1 MTDKHKTSP
10 PDEIS
15 RFLRSAEVR
24 LRLWTLLEAGLW
36 IVALGCVVLLLGIGA
51 RALREFWAFTPPVYA
66 ALAAVLAVW
75 ALVLLASRGF
85 RKIPSDQVA
94 FLIEQRHPG
103 LNNSLI
109 SSVQLTTAGRT
120 EGAGGGEDPEG
131 GAPASGGSA
140 SLIGALLARTAD
152 AIGPI
157 APGDAVDRSRL
168 RGPLWAAGVL
178 AALTLVVGGIG
189 PSALAGAWRLL
200 THPIQSMPPRALLIE
215 TAPAAG
221 RVLLGRPVTLIARTA
236 GRRTKTLGVEIAPE
250 GGGGAPRVVEMTRG
264 PDGPKG
270 EGRFTHRTGPV
281 RASFTYRAF
290 IGGDS
295 SEPKRLE
302 AVPPPVVGEME
313 VTYTYPRYAR
323 LKREVRKGTGYVRA
337 LKGTEVTLSLKT
349 NKPVES
355 GRLVF
360 QSGAEVPLDRSD
372 PRNPKGRFIVM
383 AKDGYRIVLRDR
395 WGFENPDPVRYA
407 VDVAPDRIPAVEL
420 LSPKGELT
428 VNGGETLTLSYLAR
442 DDFGLEDIRLV
453 VEVAAG
459 GRSGGKRS
467 GSAVGR
473 REFLVSKIGGAKR
486 WESGRYDWDL
496 RDLGLAPGAVITAR
510 LAVRDNDAISGPK
523 EGFSK
528 SIRIRVRN
536 PEDEHK
542 RVKDLQKNLTDR
554 MLNLLGDQLELE
566 ADAAEKLG
574 ESPDGLPREDAR
586 PEKGGRRSAGA
597 DPPFTRE
604 DANRLR
610 RRTDRMEE
618 GVRELIAQIDR
629 TLSRVARD
637 RRSGY
642 DSFADLNALRSN
654 LFYLH
659 REMMPRARKPLDE
672 AKGFR
677 SRPGEPRPGQTRA
690 GTSPQE
696 ALRRFKDLQKDVTR
710 ELERMSVFADDIGK
724 RGQLRDVA
732 RLARRLAG
740 AQNRMLDAF
749 DRAKA
754 GDPAARKALQEAL
767 AKLQDL
773 LNKLTRSLRNLPTQ
787 LPDEFLNMPT
797 GRMMNLGNLS
807 KQLQE
812 IQRRLRAGDLEGA
825 RKLAEQ
831 MVKSLSRMMAAL
843 QGAMQ
848 QARNQAAGRFGRSA
862 QRQQGILQKLIERQ
876 RKILADTR
884 KIEKPVEEKFR
895 EVQREAMRRAKDL
908 AEKSLNALSR
918 LGRKIRDVPAPFRS
932 MQEDYPGE
940 KEEKALRRSVS
951 REKVPE
957 AAKSASALGG
967 LSHRLAKALSNRNG
981 DPKNVADRS
990 FSRDYERLGKDF
1002 DRLVAALG
1010 GLPKDP
1016 KSVLTPGQIE
1026 RLATLKKEQKEVET
1040 MTVEVRKRVER
1051 IMKVM
1056 PFLSPEIA
1064 RNLGRAGDAMGK
1076 SVGALG
1082 ARRADRAVPPE
1093 RDAIYWLSRA
1103 GSNMRSA
1110 MQQMARRGRFGGAPA
1125 PSVLQ
1130 PGGRPALALQWRP
1143 NVGDEEGGRSGA
1155 STRDFRLPGK
1165 EAYKVPKVY
1174 REEVVDALKGKYPPV
1189 YREQI
1194 EQYFKNLVE

>member
-1 MTDKHKTSP
+1 M
-10 PDEIS
+10 
-15 RFLRSAEVR
+15 
-24 LRLWTLLEAGLW
+24 
-36 IVALGCVVLLLGIGA
+36 
-51 RALREFWAFTPPVYA
+51 
-66 ALAAVLAVW
+66 
-75 ALVLLASRGF
+75 
-85 RKIPSDQVA
+85 
-94 FLIEQRHPG
+94 
-103 LNNSLI
+103 
-109 SSVQLTTAGRT
+109 
-120 EGAGGGEDPEG
+120 
-131 GAPASGGSA
+131 
-140 SLIGALLARTAD
+140 
-152 AIGPI
+152 
-157 APGDAVDRSRL
+157 
-168 RGPLWAAGVL
+168 
-178 AALTLVVGGIG
+178 
-189 PSALAGAWRLL
+189 
-200 THPIQSMPPRALLIE
+200 
-215 TAPAAG
+215 
-221 RVLLGRPVTLIARTA
+221 
-236 GRRTKTLGVEIAPE
+236 
-250 GGGGAPRVVEMTRG
+250 VEMTRG

-270 EGRFTHRTGPV
+270 EGRFTHRAGPV

-290 IGGDS
+290 VGGDS

-302 AVPPPVVGEME
+302 AVPPPAVGEME

-337 LKGTEVTLSLKT
+337 LKGTEITLSLKT

-360 QSGAEVPLDRSD
+360 QSGAEVPLDRTD

-383 AKDGYRIVLRDR
+383 AKDSYRIVLRDR

-420 LSPKGELT
+420 LSPKGGLT
-428 VNGGETLTLSYLAR
+428 VNGGETLALSYLAR

-453 VEVAAG
+453 VDIAAG

-467 GSAVGR
+467 GSAGGR

-486 WESGRYDWDL
+486 WESGRYEWDL
-496 RDLGLAPGAVITAR
+496 RDLGLAPGAVVTAR
-510 LAVRDNDAISGPK
+510 LVVRDNDAISGSK

-528 SIRIRVRN
+528 PLRIRVRS
-536 PEDEHK
+536 PGEEHK
-542 RVKDLQKNLTDR
+542 RVKNLQKNLVDR

-586 PEKGGRRSAGA
+586 PEKAGRRSADA
-597 DPPFTRE
+597 NPPFTRE
-604 DANRLR
+604 DANGLR

-629 TLSRVARD
+629 TLGRVARD

-642 DSFADLNALRSN
+642 DSFADLNALRGN
-654 LFYLH
+654 LFYLQ
-659 REMMPRARKPLDE
+659 REMMPRARRPLDE

-677 SRPGEPRPGQTRA
+677 DRPGDGSPNRPGAPRTGETRT
-690 GTSPQE
+690 GVSPQD
-696 ALRRFKDLQKDVTR
+696 ALRRFHDLQKDVTR

-724 RGQLRDVA
+724 RGRLRDLA
-732 RLARRLAG
+732 RLGRRLAA

-749 DRAKA
+749 DRTKA
-754 GDPAARKALQEAL
+754 GDPAAQKALREAL
-767 AKLQDL
+767 ARLQDL
-773 LNKLTRSLRNLPTQ
+773 LNKLTRGLRNLPAQ

-812 IQRRLRAGDLEGA
+812 IQRRLRAGDLKGA
-825 RKLAEQ
+825 RELAEQ
-831 MVKSLSRMMAAL
+831 LVKSLSRMMAAL
-843 QGAMQ
+843 QGAMH
-848 QARNQAAGRFGRSA
+848 QAMNRAAGRFGRSA
-862 QRQQGILQKLIERQ
+862 RRKQGILQQLVERQ
-876 RKILADTR
+876 RKILAETR

-895 EVQREAMRRAKDL
+895 EVQREAMRRAKGL
-908 AEKSLNALSR
+908 AEKSLKGLRR

-940 KEEKALRRSVS
+940 KEAKALRRSVS
-951 REKVPE
+951 GEKVPE

-967 LSHRLAKALSNRNG
+967 LSHGLAKALSNRGG
-981 DPKNVADRS
+981 DPKNVSGRS
-990 FSRDYERLGKDF
+990 FSGDYERLGKDF
-1002 DRLVAALG
+1002 DQLVAALR

-1056 PFLSPEIA
+1056 PFLSPEIS

-1103 GSNMRSA
+1103 GSNMRNA

-1130 PGGRPALALQWRP
+1130 LGGRPAMALQWRP
-1143 NVGDEEGGRSGA
+1143 NVGEEEGGRSGA

-1165 EAYKVPKVY
+1165 EAYKVPKAY
-1174 REEVVDALKGKYPPV
+1174 REEVVEALKGKYPPA

>member
-1 MTDKHKTSP
+1 MTDEHKTSP
-10 PDEIS
+10 PDEIR

-24 LRLWTLLEAGLW
+24 LRLCALLEAGLW
-36 IVALGCVVLLLGIGA
+36 ITALGCVVLLLGIGA
-51 RALREFWAFTPPVYA
+51 RALRDLWAFTPPVYA
-66 ALAAVLAVW
+66 GLAAALAVW

-85 RKIPSDQVA
+85 RKIPPDQVA

-109 SSVQLTTAGRT
+109 SSVQLTASGRP
-120 EGAGGGEDPEG
+120 ESAGEDPEG
-131 GAPASGGSA
+131 RAPASGGSA

-152 AIGPI
+152 AIGRI

-168 RGPLWAAGVL
+168 RGPLRAAGVL

-200 THPIQSMPPRALLIE
+200 THPIQSMPPRALFIE

-236 GRRTKTLGVEIAPE
+236 GRRTKTLSVEIAPE
-250 GGGGAPRVVEMTRG
+250 GEGGRGGAPRVVEMTRG
-264 PDGPKG
+264 PDGPNG
-270 EGRFTHRTGPV
+270 EGRFSHRTGSV

-302 AVPPPVVGEME
+302 AVPPPAVGEME

-323 LKREVRKGTGYVRA
+323 LKREVRTGTGYVRA

-360 QSGAEVPLDRSD
+360 QSGAEVPLDRTD

-383 AKDGYRIVLRDR
+383 AKDSYRIILRDR

-459 GRSGGKRS
+459 GRSGGK
-467 GSAVGR
+467 GSDSTGGR

-528 SIRIRVRN
+528 PIRIRVRN

-542 RVKDLQKNLTDR
+542 RVKDLQKDLTDR

-574 ESPDGLPREDAR
+574 GSPDGLPREDAR
-586 PEKGGRRSAGA
+586 PEKSGRRSAGA

-610 RRTDRMEE
+610 RRADRMEE
-618 GVRELIAQIDR
+618 GVRDLIARIDR
-629 TLSRVARD
+629 TLGRVARD

-642 DSFADLNALRSN
+642 DSFTDLNALRSN
-654 LFYLH
+654 LFYLQ

-677 SRPGEPRPGQTRA
+677 SRPGDG
-690 GTSPQE
+690 S
-696 ALRRFKDLQKDVTR
+696 LRRFKDLQKDVTR

-754 GDPAARKALQEAL
+754 GDPAARKALQETL

-773 LNKLTRSLRNLPTQ
+773 LNKLTRSLKNLPTQ

-908 AEKSLNALSR
+908 AAESLNALGR
-918 LGRKIRDVPAPFRS
+918 LGREIRDVPAPFRS

-967 LSHRLAKALSNRNG
+967 LSHKLAKALSNRSG
-981 DPKNVADRS
+981 DPKNAADRS
-990 FSRDYERLGKDF
+990 LSRDYERLGKDF
-1002 DRLVAALG
+1002 DRLAAVLA

-1026 RLATLKKEQKEVET
+1026 RIATLEKEQKEVET
-1040 MTVEVRKRVER
+1040 MTIEVRKRVER

-1174 REEVVDALKGKYPPV
+1174 REEVVDALKGKYPPA

>member
-1 MTDKHKTSP
+1 MTDERKGSP
-10 PDEIS
+10 PDEIR

-36 IVALGCVVLLLGIGA
+36 ITSLGCVVLLLGIGA

-66 ALAAVLAVW
+66 GLAAALAVW
-75 ALVLLASRGF
+75 ALVLLASRGL
-85 RKIPSDQVA
+85 RKIPSDEVA

-109 SSVQLTTAGRT
+109 SSVQLTAAGRPA
-120 EGAGGGEDPEG
+120 GAGEDPKG
-131 GAPASGGSA
+131 GAAAAGGSA
-140 SLIGALLARTAD
+140 SLIGALLARTAA

-157 APGDAVDRSRL
+157 APGDAVDWSRL
-168 RGPLWAAGVL
+168 RGPLRAAGVL
-178 AALTLVVGGIG
+178 AALTLVVGGIE
-189 PSALAGAWRLL
+189 PSALSGSWRLL
-200 THPIQSMPPRALLIE
+200 THPIQSIPPRALLIE

-221 RVLLGRPVTLIARTA
+221 RVLLGRPVTLSARTA
-236 GRRTKTLGVEIAPE
+236 GRRTKTLSVEIAPE
-250 GGGGAPRVVEMTRG
+250 GGGGGGGWGGGGGPRVVEMTRG

-270 EGRFTHRTGPV
+270 EGRFTHRAGPV

-290 IGGDS
+290 VGGDS

-302 AVPPPVVGEME
+302 AVPPPAVGEME

-337 LKGTEVTLSLKT
+337 LKGTEITLSLKT

-360 QSGAEVPLDRSD
+360 QSGAEVPLDRTD

-383 AKDGYRIVLRDR
+383 AKDSYRIVLRDR

-420 LSPKGELT
+420 LSPKGGLT
-428 VNGGETLTLSYLAR
+428 VNGGETLALSYLAR

-453 VEVAAG
+453 VDIAAG

-467 GSAVGR
+467 GSAGGR

-486 WESGRYDWDL
+486 WESGRYEWDL
-496 RDLGLAPGAVITAR
+496 RDLGLAPGAVVTAR
-510 LAVRDNDAISGPK
+510 LVVRDNDAISGSK

-528 SIRIRVRN
+528 PLRIRVRS
-536 PEDEHK
+536 PGEEHK
-542 RVKDLQKNLTDR
+542 RVKNLQKNLVDR

-586 PEKGGRRSAGA
+586 PEKAGRRSADA
-597 DPPFTRE
+597 NPPFTRE
-604 DANRLR
+604 DANGLR

-629 TLSRVARD
+629 TLGRVARD

-642 DSFADLNALRSN
+642 DSFADLNALRGN
-654 LFYLH
+654 LFYLQ
-659 REMMPRARKPLDE
+659 REMMPRARRPLDE

-677 SRPGEPRPGQTRA
+677 DRPGDGSPNRPGAPRTGETRT
-690 GTSPQE
+690 GVSPQD

-724 RGQLRDVA
+724 RGRLRDLA
-732 RLARRLAG
+732 RLGRRLAA

-749 DRAKA
+749 DRTKA
-754 GDPAARKALQEAL
+754 GDPAAQKALREAL
-767 AKLQDL
+767 ARLQDL
-773 LNKLTRSLRNLPTQ
+773 LNKLTRGLRNLPAQ

-812 IQRRLRAGDLEGA
+812 IQRRLRAGDLKGA
-825 RKLAEQ
+825 RELAEQ
-831 MVKSLSRMMAAL
+831 LVKSLSRMMAAL
-843 QGAMQ
+843 QGAMH
-848 QARNQAAGRFGRSA
+848 QAMNRAAGRFGRSA
-862 QRQQGILQKLIERQ
+862 RRKQGILQQLVERQ
-876 RKILADTR
+876 RKILAETR

-895 EVQREAMRRAKDL
+895 EVQREAMRRAKGL
-908 AEKSLNALSR
+908 AEKSLKGLRR

-940 KEEKALRRSVS
+940 KEAKALRRSVS
-951 REKVPE
+951 GEKVPE

-967 LSHRLAKALSNRNG
+967 L
-981 DPKNVADRS
+981 
-990 FSRDYERLGKDF
+990 
-1002 DRLVAALG
+1002 
-1010 GLPKDP
+1010 
-1016 KSVLTPGQIE
+1016 
-1026 RLATLKKEQKEVET
+1026 
-1040 MTVEVRKRVER
+1040 
-1051 IMKVM
+1051 
-1056 PFLSPEIA
+1056 
-1064 RNLGRAGDAMGK
+1064 
-1076 SVGALG
+1076 
-1082 ARRADRAVPPE
+1082 
-1093 RDAIYWLSRA
+1093 
-1103 GSNMRSA
+1103 
-1110 MQQMARRGRFGGAPA
+1110 
-1125 PSVLQ
+1125 
-1130 PGGRPALALQWRP
+1130 
-1143 NVGDEEGGRSGA
+1143 
-1155 STRDFRLPGK
+1155 
-1165 EAYKVPKVY
+1165 
-1174 REEVVDALKGKYPPV
+1174 
-1189 YREQI
+1189 
-1194 EQYFKNLVE
+1194 